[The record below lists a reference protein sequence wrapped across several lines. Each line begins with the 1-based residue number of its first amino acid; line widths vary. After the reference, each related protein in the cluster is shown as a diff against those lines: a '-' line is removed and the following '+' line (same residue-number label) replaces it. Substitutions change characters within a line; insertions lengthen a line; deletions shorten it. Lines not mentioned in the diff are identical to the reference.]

1 MMEFIMDNYIWI
13 MIILGVALLAC
24 IGYVVDKREKK
35 VKNKKIEELSNE
47 QNVVVPTIEQ
57 TPNQVEEVV
66 VQPVEEVI
74 ENTEITEQPSVE
86 ETVIAEEVVQP
97 VEEVVET
104 PIEQQTEE
112 LVQEPQIEEI
122 KVEEMV
128 APVEEET
135 VIEPALE
142 PLVEEENTESVN
154 ITEEVKEPTFEEIE
168 SFEPISEE
176 VLEEPVEELTPVEQP
191 RSELT
196 DGSEELLLDG
206 DPTIDQDFQSLL
218 EDEEMEE
225 LEVELPPIEETKKED
240 FKSIDDDDED
250 LWTF

>member
-24 IGYVVDKREKK
+24 IGYVVDKKEKK
-35 VKNKKIEELSNE
+35 VKSKKIEELSNE
-47 QNVVVPTIEQ
+47 TNVVVPTVEQ
-57 TPNQVEEVV
+57 VPNKLEEVV
-66 VQPVEEVI
+66 EPIEEIVQPVEEVM
-74 ENTEITEQPSVE
+74 ETPVEQPIVE
-86 ETVIAEEVVQP
+86 EIIPTEEVSESVVQSN
-97 VEEVVET
+97 EEM
-104 PIEQQTEE
+104 I
-112 LVQEPQIEEI
+112 QEPQIEEI
-122 KVEEMV
+122 QVEEMDTQEEEKTLEV
-128 APVEEET
+128 EET
-135 VIEPALE
+135 V
-142 PLVEEENTESVN
+142 NQ
-154 ITEEVKEPTFEEIE
+154 TEEVVEPIFEGIE
-168 SFEPISEE
+168 SFEPIKEE
-176 VLEEPVEELTPVEQP
+176 NLENIESIQEPVEELIPVEQP

-196 DGSEELLLDG
+196 DGSEELILDG